1 MKRFF
6 VLLSLL
12 AVTSLLGGCRSGESA
27 RASGESAG
35 AREVR
40 VARAERGALPNVV
53 TVSGTLAAEE
63 QVVLGMKVA
72 GRVAELSVDLGSR
85 VEQGQVMARLD
96 PTDFRLRV
104 QQAEAAL
111 QQARSR
117 LGLAPEADLLGSAR
131 DAPRSDDHNAET
143 VDRVDPEQTSLVRQ
157 ARAVM
162 DESRLRRD
170 RARQLF
176 KEQLVPK
183 SELDAAEANFVVAES
198 RYQDALEEVRNR
210 QALLAQRR
218 SELQLARQQFTDA
231 VLRAPFAGAVRERQ
245 ASLGQYLDAGQPLFT
260 LVRMH
265 PLRLR
270 VAVPERD
277 AAGIRV
283 GQEVRVAVEGD
294 PNVYA
299 GRVARASPA
308 IEETSR
314 TLMVEAEVP
323 NPAGVLRPGSFA
335 RAEIVTS
342 ADLPVVFVPDSA
354 IVQFAGI
361 EKVFL
366 VNEGR
371 AVEQRVRTGRRHGR
385 QVEIIQGINA
395 GDTVVVEPGNLVGGQ
410 PVTIVP

>member
-1 MKRFF
+1 MSTRAI
-6 VLLSLL
+6 VILLL
-12 AVTSLLGGCRSGESA
+12 AGAAVGCGGDPSTRASA
-27 RASGESAG
+27 RLSEAK
-35 AREVR
+35 EVR
-40 VARAERGALPNVV
+40 VARVERGMLPNVV
-53 TVSGTLAAEE
+53 TVSGTLAAED
-63 QVVLGMKVA
+63 QVVLGMKVS
-72 GRVAELSVDLGSR
+72 GRVAEFLADLGTR
-85 VEQGQVMARLD
+85 VEKGQPMVRLD

-104 QQAEAAL
+104 QQAEAAF

-117 LGLAPEADLLGSAR
+117 LGLPPQASQAGSPGSPGHAEGNPEA
-131 DAPRSDDHNAET
+131 E
-143 VDRVDPEQTSLVRQ
+143 DRIDPEQTSLVRQ

-162 DESRLRRD
+162 DEARLKRD

-176 KEQLVPK
+176 KERLVPQ
-183 SELDAAEANFVVAES
+183 SELDAAEANYVVGES

-218 SELQLARQQFTDA
+218 SEMELARQQYADS
-231 VLRAPFAGAVRERQ
+231 VLYAPFAGAVRERQ
-245 ASLGQYLDAGQPLFT
+245 AALGQYLAAGDPVFT

-277 AAGIRV
+277 AAGVRV
-283 GQEVRVAVEGD
+283 GQEVRVTVEGD
-294 PNVYA
+294 PTVYP
-299 GRVARASPA
+299 GRVARTSPA

-342 ADLPVVFVPDSA
+342 ADLPVVFVPA
-354 IVQFAGI
+354 GALAQFAGI

-366 VNEGR
+366 VRDGK
-371 AVEQRVRTGRRHGR
+371 AVEQRVRTGRRQG
-385 QVEIIQGINA
+385 QLVEILQGVS
-395 GDTVVVEPGNLVGGQ
+395 GGETVVVDPGTLVGGQ
-410 PVTIVP
+410 PVTIVR

>member
-1 MKRFF
+1 MSKRAKWM
-6 VLLSLL
+6 LLL
-12 AVTSLLGGCRSGESA
+12 AVVVATGGCRSESSA
-27 RASGESAG
+27 RAAG
-35 AREVR
+35 DKNAPKEVR
-40 VARAERGALPNVV
+40 VARAERGVLPNVV

-63 QVVLGMKVA
+63 QVVLGMKVT
-72 GRVAELSVDLGSR
+72 GRVAEFSVDLGSR
-85 VEQGQVMARLD
+85 VEQGQAMARLD

-117 LGLAPEADLLGSAR
+117 LGLAPSSGPAASAGSGAEA
-131 DAPRSDDHNAET
+131 E
-143 VDRVDPEQTSLVRQ
+143 DRIEPEQTSLVRQ
-157 ARAVM
+157 ARALM
-162 DESRLRRD
+162 DESRLKRD

-176 KEQLVPK
+176 KEQLVPQ

-218 SELQLARQQFTDA
+218 SELELARQQFTDS
-231 VLRAPFAGAVRERQ
+231 VLYAPFAGAVRERQ
-245 ASLGQYLDAGQPLFT
+245 AALGQYLSAGQPVFT

-277 AAGIRV
+277 AAGVRV
-283 GQEVRVAVEGD
+283 GQEVRVTVEGD
-294 PNVYA
+294 PNTYP
-299 GRVARASPA
+299 GRVARTSPA

-323 NPAGVLRPGSFA
+323 NPAGALRPGSFA

-342 ADLPVVFVPDSA
+342 ADLPVVFVPAAA
-354 IVQFAGI
+354 IAQFAGI

-366 VNEGR
+366 VRDGR
-371 AVEQRVRTGRRHGR
+371 AAEQRVRTGRRQG
-385 QVEIIQGINA
+385 QLVEIIQGVSA
-395 GDTVVVEPGNLVGGQ
+395 GETVVVDPGTLVGGQ

>member
-1 MKRFF
+1 MRRSVILF
-6 VLLSLL
+6 SLL
-12 AVTSLLGGCRSGESA
+12 AIVLATAGCGSDPA
-27 RASGESAG
+27 TRASGRLGEAK
-35 AREVR
+35 EVR
-40 VARAERGALPNVV
+40 VARAERGVLPNVV
-53 TVSGTLAAEE
+53 TVSGTLAAED
-63 QVVLGMKVA
+63 QVVLGMKVS
-72 GRVAELSVDLGSR
+72 GRVAEFSADLGSR
-85 VEQGQVMARLD
+85 VEQGQAMVRLD

-117 LGLAPEADLLGSAR
+117 LGLAPSGGPAASAGSGAEA
-131 DAPRSDDHNAET
+131 E
-143 VDRVDPEQTSLVRQ
+143 DRIEPEQTSLVRQ
-157 ARAVM
+157 ARALM
-162 DESRLRRD
+162 DESRLKRD

-176 KEQLVPK
+176 KEQLVPQ

-218 SELQLARQQFTDA
+218 SELELARQQFTDS
-231 VLRAPFAGAVRERQ
+231 VLYAPFAGAVRERQ
-245 ASLGQYLDAGQPLFT
+245 AALGQYLAAGQPVFT

-277 AAGIRV
+277 AAGVRV
-283 GQEVRVAVEGD
+283 GQEVRVTMEGD
-294 PNVYA
+294 PNTYP
-299 GRVARASPA
+299 GRVARTSPA

-335 RAEIVTS
+335 RAEIITS
-342 ADLPVVFVPDSA
+342 ADLPVVFVPAAA
-354 IVQFAGI
+354 IAQFAGI

-366 VNEGR
+366 VREGR
-371 AVEQRVRTGRRHGR
+371 AVEQRVRTGRRQG
-385 QVEIIQGINA
+385 QLVEIIQGINP
-395 GDTVVVEPGNLVGGQ
+395 GETVVIDPGTLVGGQ

>member
-1 MKRFF
+1 MRRSIILF
-6 VLLSLL
+6 SLL
-12 AVTSLLGGCRSGESA
+12 AIVPATVGCGGDPA
-27 RASGESAG
+27 TRASGRLGEAK
-35 AREVR
+35 EVR
-40 VARAERGALPNVV
+40 VARAERGVLPNVV
-53 TVSGTLAAEE
+53 TVSGTLAAED

-72 GRVAELSVDLGSR
+72 GRVAEFSADLGSR
-85 VEQGQVMARLD
+85 VEQGQAMVRLD

-117 LGLAPEADLLGSAR
+117 LGLAPSGGPAASAGSGAEA
-131 DAPRSDDHNAET
+131 E
-143 VDRVDPEQTSLVRQ
+143 DRIDPEQTSLVRQ
-157 ARAVM
+157 GRALL
-162 DESRLRRD
+162 DESRLKRD

-176 KEQLVPK
+176 KEQLVPQ

-218 SELQLARQQFTDA
+218 SELELARQQFTDS
-231 VLRAPFAGAVRERQ
+231 VLYAPFAGAVRERQ
-245 ASLGQYLDAGQPLFT
+245 AALGQYLAAGQPVFT

-277 AAGIRV
+277 AAGVRV
-283 GQEVRVAVEGD
+283 GQEVRVTVEGD
-294 PNVYA
+294 PSAYP
-299 GRVARASPA
+299 GRVARTSPA
-308 IEETSR
+308 IEETNR

-323 NPAGVLRPGSFA
+323 NTAGALRPGSFA
-335 RAEIVTS
+335 RAEIITS
-342 ADLPVVFVPDSA
+342 ADLPVVFVPAAA
-354 IVQFAGI
+354 IAQFAGI

-366 VNEGR
+366 VREGR
-371 AVEQRVRTGRRHGR
+371 AVEQRVRTGRRQG
-385 QVEIIQGINA
+385 QLVEIIQGVNA
-395 GDTVVVEPGNLVGGQ
+395 GETVVIDPGTLVGGQ

>member
-1 MKRFF
+1 MRRSVILFSLF
-6 VLLSLL
+6 AIVL
-12 AVTSLLGGCRSGESA
+12 ATAGCGSDPA
-27 RASGESAG
+27 TRASGRLGEAK
-35 AREVR
+35 EVR
-40 VARAERGALPNVV
+40 VARAERGVLPNVV
-53 TVSGTLAAEE
+53 TVSGTLAAED
-63 QVVLGMKVA
+63 QVVLGMKVS
-72 GRVAELSVDLGSR
+72 GRVAEFSADLGSR
-85 VEQGQVMARLD
+85 VEQGQAMVRLD

-117 LGLAPEADLLGSAR
+117 LGLAPSGGPAASAGSGAEA
-131 DAPRSDDHNAET
+131 E
-143 VDRVDPEQTSLVRQ
+143 DRIEPEQTSLVRQ
-157 ARAVM
+157 ARALM
-162 DESRLRRD
+162 DESRLKRD

-176 KEQLVPK
+176 KEQLVPQ

-218 SELQLARQQFTDA
+218 SELELARQQFTDS
-231 VLRAPFAGAVRERQ
+231 VLYAPFAGAVRERQ
-245 ASLGQYLDAGQPLFT
+245 AALGQYLAAGQPVFT

-277 AAGIRV
+277 AAGVRV
-283 GQEVRVAVEGD
+283 GQEVRVTTEGD
-294 PNVYA
+294 PNTYP
-299 GRVARASPA
+299 GRVARTSPA

-323 NPAGVLRPGSFA
+323 NTAGALRPGSFA

-342 ADLPVVFVPDSA
+342 ADLPVVFVPAAA
-354 IVQFAGI
+354 IAQFAGI

-366 VNEGR
+366 VREGR
-371 AVEQRVRTGRRHGR
+371 AVEQRVRTGRR
-385 QVEIIQGINA
+385 QAQLVEIIQGVNA
-395 GDTVVVEPGNLVGGQ
+395 GETVVIDPGTLVGGQ

>member
-1 MKRFF
+1 MRRSVIIF
-6 VLLSLL
+6 LLL
-12 AVTSLLGGCRSGESA
+12 ALVVSAGCRSGESA
-27 RASGESAG
+27 RASGAASETK
-35 AREVR
+35 EVR
-40 VARAERGALPNVV
+40 VARAESGALPNVV

-72 GRVAELSVDLGSR
+72 GRVAELAVDLGSR
-85 VEQGQVMARLD
+85 VEEGQVMARLD

-117 LGLAPEADLLGSAR
+117 LGLPPETSHEASAGGSPRPDDGNAEAR
-131 DAPRSDDHNAET
+131 D
-143 VDRVDPEQTSLVRQ
+143 RVNPEQTSLVRQ

-162 DESRLRRD
+162 DEARLKLD

-176 KEQLVPK
+176 KEQLVPQ
-183 SELDAAEANFVVAES
+183 SELDAAEANYVVAES

-218 SELQLARQQFTDA
+218 SELQLARQQFTDS
-231 VLRAPFAGAVRERQ
+231 VLHAPFAGAVRERQ
-245 ASLGQYLDAGQPLFT
+245 AALGQYLDAGDPVFT

-270 VAVPERD
+270 VAIPERD
-277 AAGIRV
+277 AAGVRV
-283 GQEVRVAVEGD
+283 GQDVRVTVEGD
-294 PNVYA
+294 PNVYP
-299 GRVARASPA
+299 GRVARTSPA

-323 NPAGVLRPGSFA
+323 NPTGALRPGSFA

-342 ADLPVVFVPDSA
+342 ADLPVVFVPASA

-366 VNEGR
+366 VREGR
-371 AVEQRVRTGRRHGR
+371 AVEQRVRTGRRR
-385 QVEIIQGINA
+385 SQQVEIIQGIA
-395 GDTVVVEPGNLVGGQ
+395 PGDTVVVDPGNLVGGQ
-410 PVTIVP
+410 PVTIVR